1 MESPWEDE
9 IRFKSELKK
18 SISKMNFNYS
28 KKPLIYISH
37 PFLTHGSP
45 EDNLNAVNKVLSDLV
60 LRYKDQFI
68 FISPIHNFG
77 TLDGKLNYE
86 DGLKICLDL
95 LERCDGIIMCGD
107 YIHSNGCMKEMEL
120 AVRKGLQIWKLEDF
134 K

>member
-1 MESPWEDE
+1 M
-9 IRFKSELKK
+9 KQNNLNK
-18 SISKMNFNYS
+18 N
-28 KKPLIYISH
+28 KPLLYISH

-45 EDNLNAVNKVLSDLV
+45 EDNLNAVSKVLADLV
-60 LRYKDQFI
+60 LKYKNQFV

-95 LERCDGIIMCGD
+95 LKHCDGIIMCGD

-120 AVRKGLQIWKLEDF
+120 AVKKGLQIWKLEDF

>member
-1 MESPWEDE
+1 M
-9 IRFKSELKK
+9 KLNK
-18 SISKMNFNYS
+18 N
-28 KKPLIYISH
+28 KPLLYISH
-37 PFLTHGSP
+37 PFLTHGNAQ
-45 EDNLNAVNKVLSDLV
+45 DNLNAVSKVLANLV
-60 LRYKDQFI
+60 LKYKDQFV

-77 TLDGKLNYE
+77 TLDGQLNYE

-95 LERCDGIIMCGD
+95 LKHCDGIIMCGD